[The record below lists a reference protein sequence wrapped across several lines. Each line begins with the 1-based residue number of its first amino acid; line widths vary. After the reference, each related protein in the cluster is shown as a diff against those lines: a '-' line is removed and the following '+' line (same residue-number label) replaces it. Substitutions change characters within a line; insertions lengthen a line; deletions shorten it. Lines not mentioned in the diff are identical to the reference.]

1 MELNIALWAT
11 YIIDVTVD
19 ILLDKMFLMPERFD
33 HFSTLVAMLFFLMQ
47 L

>member
-19 ILLDKMFLMPERFD
+19 ILLDKMLLMPERFY